1 MNIFGKWCVQLAK
14 PNRVKTHETEHFLVA
29 LWTYQRKCKC
39 ISLVSFTKMCWGS
52 YDQPD
57 ESFSWR
63 FAVTTSHTCE
73 AMSTSNIAVKRTPFE
88 RLWSCRVDGMTGG
101 SCPVVSFT
109 SHLGRQPSVVRG
121 PFNLLLALME
131 WFSLFFLLSIFLSL
145 RTLLGL
151 FLKGKCSKGRLCNFL
166 HVFRNP
172 DGMFREADRDF
183 EIRRH
188 PTATGAAQVTPRDRP
203 SAQSPTESSV
213 RTKRQWR
220 WSESPPSKSMKLQ
233 ESTDGKEKSKR

>member
-1 MNIFGKWCVQLAK
+1 MLRELRSAGRVVQLKVCCNHQSHLRGNVYVQYSSQKDAVRAFMK
-14 PNRVKTHETEHFLVA
+14 LQGR
-29 LWTYQRKCKC
+29 W
-39 ISLVSFTKMCWGS
+39 
-52 YDQPD
+52 YDGRQ
-57 ESFSWR
+57 
-63 FAVTTSHTCE
+63 
-73 AMSTSNIAVKRTPFE
+73 
-88 RLWSCRVDGMTGG
+88 LSCRFVHIASWKAAICGERTIQPATRPNGM
-101 SCPVVSFT
+101 VLIVF
-109 SHLGRQPSVVRG
+109 PSVN
-121 PFNLLLALME
+121 F
-131 WFSLFFLLSIFLSL
+131 FLSL

-233 ESTDGKEKSKR
+233 ESTDGKEKSKRERRGHSSSSKSRSRKKSNN